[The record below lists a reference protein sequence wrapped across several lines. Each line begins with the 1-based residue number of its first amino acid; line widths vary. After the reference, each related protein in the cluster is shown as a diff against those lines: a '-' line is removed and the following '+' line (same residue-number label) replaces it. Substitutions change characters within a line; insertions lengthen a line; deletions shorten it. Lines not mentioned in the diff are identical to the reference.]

1 MRHMDDAKK
10 DNKKK
15 GNYSQNAAMKK
26 TPHISYV
33 RNICG
38 FIRDVIRYCFC
49 IYIWVVES
57 YGD

>member
-1 MRHMDDAKK
+1 MDGAKK

-15 GNYSQNAAMKK
+15 RDNYSQNAAMKK

-38 FIRDVIRYCFC
+38 FIRCNTILFLYLHL
-49 IYIWVVES
+49 S
-57 YGD
+57 S

>member
-49 IYIWVVES
+49 IYI
-57 YGD
+57 